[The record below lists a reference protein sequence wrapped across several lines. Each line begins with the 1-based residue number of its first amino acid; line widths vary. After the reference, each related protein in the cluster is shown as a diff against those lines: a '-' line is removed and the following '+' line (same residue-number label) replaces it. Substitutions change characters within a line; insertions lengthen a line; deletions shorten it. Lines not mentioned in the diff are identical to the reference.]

1 MIGFLIAVISGLLM
15 SVQGVFNTQV
25 TKTTGMWVANAFVQ
39 FTAFLVCI
47 AIWAISDRTSIGTL
61 LKVEP
66 RYMLIGGILGAG
78 ITYTV
83 IKAMDM
89 MGPAKA
95 VMMIVTAQILVAYL
109 IELFGLF
116 GVEKQPFSWRKVIG
130 ILLAAGGII
139 LFKWAQITL
148 VKMRQLHYNDSSG
161 QEAFPEREDHETFYK
176 ILSGSRLTWHD
187 NFVCSGLCRT
197 EQHDL
202 FLKRGTALGGGRC
215 RRSTRNE
222 RHCIEC
228 GRNE

>member
-47 AIWAISDRTSIGTL
+47 AIWAISDRTSLGTL

-116 GVEKQPFSWRKVIG
+116 GVEKQPFYWRKVIG

-139 LFKWAQITL
+139 LFKW
-148 VKMRQLHYNDSSG
+148 
-161 QEAFPEREDHETFYK
+161 E
-176 ILSGSRLTWHD
+176 
-187 NFVCSGLCRT
+187 
-197 EQHDL
+197 
-202 FLKRGTALGGGRC
+202 
-215 RRSTRNE
+215 
-222 RHCIEC
+222 
-228 GRNE
+228 

>member
-39 FTAFLVCI
+39 FTAFLICI
-47 AIWAISDRTSIGTL
+47 AIWAISDRTSFGTL

-95 VMMIVTAQILVAYL
+95 VMMVVTAQILVAYL

-139 LFKWAQITL
+139 LFKW
-148 VKMRQLHYNDSSG
+148 
-161 QEAFPEREDHETFYK
+161 E
-176 ILSGSRLTWHD
+176 
-187 NFVCSGLCRT
+187 
-197 EQHDL
+197 
-202 FLKRGTALGGGRC
+202 
-215 RRSTRNE
+215 
-222 RHCIEC
+222 
-228 GRNE
+228 

>member
-47 AIWAISDRTSIGTL
+47 AIWAISDRTSFGTL

-95 VMMIVTAQILVAYL
+95 VMMIVTAQILAAYL

-116 GVEKQPFSWRKVIG
+116 GMEKQPFSWRKVIG

-139 LFKWAQITL
+139 LFKW
-148 VKMRQLHYNDSSG
+148 
-161 QEAFPEREDHETFYK
+161 E
-176 ILSGSRLTWHD
+176 
-187 NFVCSGLCRT
+187 
-197 EQHDL
+197 
-202 FLKRGTALGGGRC
+202 
-215 RRSTRNE
+215 
-222 RHCIEC
+222 
-228 GRNE
+228 